1 MKTQHISEAYDCPL
15 TKKHVH
21 VQVQLKQN
29 SRCVAREPEVCSN
42 IGECGCGVVQII
54 YGMSYK
60 VDWKKCC
67 LYPAIKEQKEYIE
80 N

>member
-1 MKTQHISEAYDCPL
+1 MQARHRISKTYDCPL

-21 VQVQLKQN
+21 VQLKCGTQA
-29 SRCVAREPEVCSN
+29 VGKEPEVCSN
-42 IGECGCGVVQII
+42 IGECGCGVIKII
-54 YGMSYK
+54 YGMSYT

-67 LYPAIKEQKEYIE
+67 LYSILKEQGCCLE

>member
-1 MKTQHISEAYDCPL
+1 MNTQHISEAYDCPL
-15 TKKHVH
+15 TKKHV
-21 VQVQLKQN
+21 QVQLRQN
-29 SRCVAREPEVCSN
+29 SKYVGREPEVCSN

-54 YGMSYK
+54 YGMSYT

-67 LYPAIKEQKEYIE
+67 LYPVIKDQKKYIE